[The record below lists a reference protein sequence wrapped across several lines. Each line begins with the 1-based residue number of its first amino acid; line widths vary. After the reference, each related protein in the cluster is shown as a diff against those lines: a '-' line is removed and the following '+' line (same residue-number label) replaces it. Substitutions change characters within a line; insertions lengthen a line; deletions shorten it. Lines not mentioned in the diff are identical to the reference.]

1 MSYFSDPRAALE
13 EAEFLAH
20 EDQRTMCVVQVQHNM
35 IVVVGKK
42 EAQDMQH
49 LVLETCRPFEKNHS
63 IYDD

>member
-1 MSYFSDPRAALE
+1 MSYFSNPMAALE

-20 EDQRTMCVVQVQHNM
+20 EEQRTMCVVQLQPNM

-42 EAQDMQH
+42 EAQEKQL
-49 LVLETCRPFEKNHS
+49 LVLETCHPFEKNHS

>member
-20 EDQRTMCVVQVQHNM
+20 EDQRTMCVVQVQPNM

-42 EAQDMQH
+42 EAQEKQL